1 MKIVKYALL
10 CLSMVAL
17 RTDTLLACYVMLL
30 TIWLT
35 LEVKR

>member
-1 MKIVKYALL
+1 MKIAKYALL

-17 RTDTLLACYVMLL
+17 RTDTLLACYVALVL
-30 TIWLT
+30 IWLT